1 MQLRKTRNTKI
12 NNLKSQSPNIP
23 ELIHE
28 NENDDEDMSD
38 HHDDAN

>member
-1 MQLRKTRNTKI
+1 MQLRKTRNSKI

-28 NENDDEDMSD
+28 NDDEDMSD